1 MKRIRTFVRTLREER
16 RALGWKGL
24 VRKRGWKLVVL
35 FIVFYLVRD
44 VVLYIVIPVGVAAGL
59 LTR

>member
-24 VRKRGWKLVVL
+24 VRKRGWKPVVL